1 MPANIVTNAD
11 MFLAQMSSGVSHTVT
26 KVSIFVIA
34 GLVVGTLVTIVLK
47 DWMLSKGMTR
57 RTAVGIANGVY
68 TLIMFVALVLCVMS
82 LAKAPPPP

>member
-1 MPANIVTNAD
+1 MPMNTVTNGE
-11 MFLAQMSSGVSHTVT
+11 MFLAQMSSGVIQTVT

-34 GLVVGTLVTIVLK
+34 GLVIGTLVTIALK

-57 RTAVGIANGVY
+57 RTAGGIANGVY
-68 TLIMFVALVLCVMS
+68 TLIMFAALVLCVMS